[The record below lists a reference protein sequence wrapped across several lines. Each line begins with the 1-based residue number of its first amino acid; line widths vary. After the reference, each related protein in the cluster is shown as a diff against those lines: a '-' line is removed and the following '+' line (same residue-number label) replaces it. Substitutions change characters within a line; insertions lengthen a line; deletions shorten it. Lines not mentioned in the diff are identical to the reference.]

1 MSSASYL
8 IEHWRDEAS
17 RLEAEID
24 RLEAQAEEAIE
35 NLKNDNEDLKTENEV
50 LVRLFED
57 LAKMVGDSFVPNV
70 NSSTILVEVA
80 CRLAR
85 VQPGLGAG
93 GRR

>member
-1 MSSASYL
+1 MNKQ
-8 IEHWRDEAS
+8 ER
-17 RLEAEID
+17 
-24 RLEAQAEEAIE
+24 QIE